1 MFNYY
6 GLSHVRLAWTLAEL
20 GEFAEGL
27 AYGEETAEIC
37 QARANW
43 WGVAH
48 SLSAIGLVHL
58 HRGALH
64 AAIPVL
70 EQGISLCRLRDFPAV
85 IPDAAARLGHAYALA
100 GRPVEGLM
108 LLEQSL
114 RDAERFKATWP
125 QSLRSVW
132 LAEALLLA
140 GRIDDA
146 AATVQRAFDLAVQRK
161 EKAQQAYAR
170 RLFGEI
176 ASHDTHCDVAA
187 AEHHYRL
194 AASLAEE
201 LGMRPLLA
209 HCHFGLGKL
218 YRAVG
223 KQQAARE
230 HLMSATT
237 MYREMDM
244 RFWPEQAIVL
254 ASS

>member
-1 MFNYY
+1 
-6 GLSHVRLAWTLAEL
+6 
-20 GEFAEGL
+20 
-27 AYGEETAEIC
+27 
-37 QARANW
+37 
-43 WGVAH
+43 
-48 SLSAIGLVHL
+48 
-58 HRGALH
+58 
-64 AAIPVL
+64 
-70 EQGISLCRLRDFPAV
+70 
-85 IPDAAARLGHAYALA
+85 
-100 GRPVEGLM
+100 
-108 LLEQSL
+108 
-114 RDAERFKATWP
+114 
-125 QSLRSVW
+125 

-218 YRAVG
+218 YRRTDEHE
-223 KQQAARE
+223 QARE
-230 HLMSATT
+230 HLSTATT
-237 MYREMDM
+237 MYREKGMTYWLEKAETEM
-244 RFWPEQAIVL
+244 KEL
-254 ASS
+254 A